1 MQFVYYCT
9 QKIGGFAPSPRIT
22 GQITGVS
29 QNLDWS
35 FQPGLDRKDQQAS
48 SDDTNSQSPRKSTKM
63 TMPKRRAIPILML
76 AVLTA
81 IFAAVSAQAGENRR
95 VVVELFT
102 SQGCSSC
109 PPADALLRELAKRDD
124 VVALALHVDYW
135 DYIGWKDSF
144 ASPDFTARQ
153 KAYAYASGN
162 HMVYTPQMVIGGQHQ
177 VIGTKEMK
185 VADLIATHRVQ
196 PPEVVLAVTRQDG
209 RLRIS
214 AQAPDPVEG
223 PLLVQVVRYIPDAT
237 VEVRRGE
244 NAGRRLP
251 YSNIVTD
258 WDIAGNWDTAEPL
271 ALELPIEGENPVV
284 VLLQHAG
291 HGPIAAVAELK

>member
-1 MQFVYYCT
+1 
-9 QKIGGFAPSPRIT
+9 
-22 GQITGVS
+22 
-29 QNLDWS
+29 
-35 FQPGLDRKDQQAS
+35 
-48 SDDTNSQSPRKSTKM
+48 M
-63 TMPKRRAIPILML
+63 TTPTRRAIPILLL
-76 AVLTA
+76 AVFTA
-81 IFAAVSAQAGENRR
+81 ISAAVTAQADENRR

-109 PPADALLRELAKRDD
+109 PPADALLRELSERDD

-153 KAYAYASGN
+153 KAYAYASGKR
-162 HMVYTPQMVIGGQHQ
+162 MVYTPQMVIGGQHQ

-185 VADLIATHRVQ
+185 VADLIATHRAQ
-196 PPEVVLAVTRQDG
+196 PPEVVLAVTRKDG
-209 RLRIS
+209 QLRIS
-214 AQAPDPVEG
+214 AQAPRPVEG
-223 PLLVQVVRYIPDAT
+223 PLIVQVVRYMPDAT

-244 NAGRRLP
+244 NAGLRLP

-258 WDIAGNWDTAEPL
+258 WDVEGKWDTAAPL
-271 ALELPIEGENPVV
+271 AMELPIEGENPVV